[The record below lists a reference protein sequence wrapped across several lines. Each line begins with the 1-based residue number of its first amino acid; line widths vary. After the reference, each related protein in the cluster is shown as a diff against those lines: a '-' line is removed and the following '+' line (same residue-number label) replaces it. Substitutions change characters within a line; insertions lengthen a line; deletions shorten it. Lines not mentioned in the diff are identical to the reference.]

1 MKYLFGPVSS
11 RRLGLSLGVD
21 LVPYKVCTLS
31 CIYCESG
38 DTTNL
43 TVKRD
48 NYIPVDEV
56 INELEAYLSTKPEL
70 DYVTFSGQGEPT
82 LNSGL
87 GKVIRYIKDNHPHL
101 KLALITNGT
110 LFYDE
115 DLRKEAA
122 EVDLILPSLDAVSD
136 DLFVEINR
144 PADELKDKNMVDG
157 LAKMKQEMKS
167 TMWLEVFI
175 CPGINDTP
183 EELQKLK
190 DAILKVNPD
199 QVQLNTL
206 DRPGSVDWIKPLDY
220 EKLEEIAEFLK
231 PLNVEIIS
239 RNKMKKTQRVSGEE
253 IRNKIIKT
261 IWRRPVTKKDLLAVF
276 EIHPHELDN
285 VIEELVKEKIIY
297 IESLETGDFI
307 KPVK

>member
-21 LVPYKVCTLS
+21 LVPFKVCTLS
-31 CIYCESG
+31 CVYCESG

-43 TVKRD
+43 TLKRD
-48 NYIPVDEV
+48 NYIPIDEV
-56 INELEAYLSTKPEL
+56 IEELKAYLSTKPEL

-87 GKVIRYIKDNHPHL
+87 GKVIRFIKDNYPHL

-110 LFYDE
+110 LFHDE
-115 DLRKEAA
+115 NLRSEVT

-136 DLFVEINR
+136 KLFREINR
-144 PADELKDKNMVDG
+144 PAEELSPENMIEG
-157 LAKMKQEMKS
+157 LTKLKQEMKG
-167 TMWLEVFI
+167 TMWLEVFF

-183 EELQKLK
+183 EELKKLK
-190 DAILKVNPD
+190 EAIMEISPD
-199 QVQLNTL
+199 SVQLNTL

-220 EKLEEIAEFLK
+220 SRLEEIAEFFK

-261 IWRRPVTKKDLLAVF
+261 IWRRPVTKIDLLAVF

-285 VIEELVKEKIIY
+285 VIDELVKENIIY